1 MGVEHRELLV
11 AIMVVLLLNTA
22 AIIFAL
28 YNL

>member
-11 AIMVVLLLNTA
+11 AIMGVLLLNTA